1 MNNKRYLSS
10 NLSAI
15 RESADI
21 LLDLNKYE
29 NAYSLYDEANRQVW
43 LSIGNI
49 QNNISSFTQS
59 ILESDYKTTFEFQN
73 KYTLRASE
81 TAFMRNFEL
90 SSNELIDEFIQ
101 INYGKLQSLLMS
113 NKLIKEIEPAAVLA
127 DFHLINTLVLNRTS
141 ADWVSF
147 VLKIYNPIMEG
158 NRVKSM
164 FLRISD
170 KYLKVRL
177 AEDAEMMKRT
187 DFSEINAF
195 LLDYLIKSN
204 IKDDIFLEM
213 IKSIVGRYSSYSKK
227 SQKRSSSKSDQ
238 NYNRQYQKYEKYEKY
253 EKFESYENFESNY
266 SKQKNDFE
274 FDNVSE
280 TEKSKFFGDLFG
292 LKGQVTKAEIRKKYF
307 ELIAKY
313 HPDKVAGLGTEL
325 IEVAENKSKQIN
337 QAYEWFKRKYQM

>member
-1 MNNKRYLSS
+1 
-10 NLSAI
+10 
-15 RESADI
+15 
-21 LLDLNKYE
+21 
-29 NAYSLYDEANRQVW
+29 
-43 LSIGNI
+43 
-49 QNNISSFTQS
+49 
-59 ILESDYKTTFEFQN
+59 
-73 KYTLRASE
+73 
-81 TAFMRNFEL
+81 
-90 SSNELIDEFIQ
+90 
-101 INYGKLQSLLMS
+101 MS

-238 NYNRQYQKYEKYEKY
+238 NYNRQYQKYEKDEKY

-292 LKGQVTKAEIRKKYF
+292 LKGQVTKAEIRKNYF